1 MNKNNILSGIPQTF
15 KQLSRWKLWRLER
28 RDGTETKVPYRI
40 DGRKASPTNPN
51 DWTDFDTAVRAFDPE
66 KYDGLGFVLTK
77 EDGIVCIDLDECIGE
92 DGKICDEAMDIV
104 KMMNSW
110 AEVSYSG
117 KGLHI
122 LVRGTKPT
130 DKCKAQ
136 SKTGKIKSIEVY
148 DSGRFVAITGNHL
161 SFTPLDIMERQ
172 SELNALC
179 ALYFPKQESTPPQTI
194 RPHHD
199 SLSDDNR

>member
-1 MNKNNILSGIPQTF
+1 MNTNIKPMMNKDNMLSDDAKI
-15 KQLSRWKLWRLER
+15 
-28 RDGTETKVPYRI
+28 KVPYRI
-40 DGRKASPTNPN
+40 DGKRASVTNPN
-51 DWTDFDTAVRAFDPE
+51 DWTDFETALRFFDPE
-66 KYDGLGFVLTK
+66 KYSGLGFVLTR
-77 EDGIVCIDLDECIGE
+77 EDNIVCIDLDGCIGD

-110 AEVSYSG
+110 TEISQSG

-148 DSGRFVAITGNHL
+148 DSGRFVAMTGNHL

-179 ALYFPKQESTPPQTI
+179 ALYFPK
-194 RPHHD
+194 R
-199 SLSDDNR
+199 